1 MGYPYP
7 YFCLCAF
14 LGPYKTTKSSGL
26 GSTMSVVW
34 VLEMTGFMTY
44 WVLRNVHQVVNFIL
58 CACCSAVAYRSLAVG
73 LLSGNLLQVSNCG
86 IG

>member
-34 VLEMTGFMTY
+34 ALEMTGFMTY
-44 WVLRNVHQVVNFIL
+44 WVLRNVHQVVNFICVHAARL
-58 CACCSAVAYRSLAVG
+58 WLIVLSQWGCCQGTYFKFPIAV
-73 LLSGNLLQVSNCG
+73 
-86 IG
+86 